1 MDLIKELW
9 NGITEYG
16 YRTRQGK
23 LDGLERWNN
32 IKKTIPNIKIEWTNK
47 SKKIFDDLKTFGVD
61 SSENAEE
68 AGLEKNEWDRNHF
81 LIQHGRIIKNNPEGN
96 LIRLFQIAYN
106 AGQFRAENEK
116 TQYSPDI
123 RDYYVRNE
131 LNKLETY
138 LDNEINIES
147 DMTELTETMVTG

>member
-1 MDLIKELW
+1 MDIIRDLW
-9 NGITEYG
+9 NGIIEYG

-47 SKKIFDDLKTFGVD
+47 SKKIFDDLKAFGVD

-81 LIQHGRIIKNNPEGN
+81 LIQHGRIIKNNPDGN

-116 TQYSPDI
+116 TQYSADI